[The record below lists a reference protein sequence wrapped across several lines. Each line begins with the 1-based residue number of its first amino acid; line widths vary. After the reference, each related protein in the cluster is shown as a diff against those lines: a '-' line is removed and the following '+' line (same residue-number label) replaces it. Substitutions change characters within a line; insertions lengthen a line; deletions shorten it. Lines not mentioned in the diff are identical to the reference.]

1 MDEERRVVD
10 VPQVFWWTG
19 FPLMDEVNRI
29 VESASEDAA

>member
-1 MDEERRVVD
+1 MDEERSAVE